1 VRDGIIADLAAR
13 GAGREISRL
22 TTEQRTMVEGMAERY
37 GVSLRHAQRV
47 ARLAN
52 DLFHDL
58 QSLHRLAP
66 TFGSL
71 LEASAYLH
79 DVGHFVSDTRHHKH
93 SFYLVSNSD
102 MPGFNLIERGLIA
115 NLCRYHRKS
124 MPSPEHESLQTLTP
138 EDQRAVTLLSPLL
151 RLADS
156 LDRSNAQK
164 VRSVE
169 CMVSEREIEV
179 NLHAADSAGIELEI
193 WAANRLDPLFRQIY
207 GRKLTIHRAA

>member
-1 VRDGIIADLAAR
+1 
-13 GAGREISRL
+13 
-22 TTEQRTMVEGMAERY
+22 
-37 GVSLRHAQRV
+37 RHAQRV

-66 TFGSL
+66 GFGSL

-124 MPSPEHESLQTLTP
+124 MPAPEHENLQTLSP
-138 EDQRAVTLLSPLL
+138 EDQRAITLLSPLL
-151 RLADS
+151 RLADR
-156 LDRSNAQK
+156 LDRSNGQK
-164 VRSVE
+164 VRAAG
-169 CMVSEREIEV
+169 CRVSEGEIEV

-193 WAANRLDPLFRQIY
+193 WAANRLEPLFRQVY
-207 GRKLTIHRAA
+207 GRKLTLHAA